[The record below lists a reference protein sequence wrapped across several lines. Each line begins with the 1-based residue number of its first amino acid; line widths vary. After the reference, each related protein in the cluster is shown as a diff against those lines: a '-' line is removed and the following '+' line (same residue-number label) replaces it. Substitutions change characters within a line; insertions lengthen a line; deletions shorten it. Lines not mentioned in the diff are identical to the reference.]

1 MDKLEQKLRQLITEI
16 CTHPLKS
23 LERQQ
28 KLSQVCILVIKSG
41 KLWRENTTYYNDA
54 LQQMW
59 EYCCQHPEEYE
70 PSLKNVTT
78 WLNDNLKKQLRNLRD
93 AQRRNKNRLLTIIQT
108 QEGQIFDPTDNIPA
122 RPDIDPVL
130 EVWEATLNWVKSD
143 PDRILRKTCFRKRS
157 EVNAQ
162 ALILRRLPPETPWQ
176 TIATEFQLTP
186 SESKDLPKFYSRKCL
201 PHLRRFGT
209 SLGYINEPP
218 TYASKGTIS
227 NHMKQ
232 VS

>member
-70 PSLKNVTT
+70 PSIKNVTT

-93 AQRRNKNRLLTIIQT
+93 AQKRNKNRLLTIIQT

-130 EVWEATLNWVKSD
+130 EVWEATLNWVKSRLD
-143 PDRILRKTCFRKRS
+143 
-157 EVNAQ
+157 
-162 ALILRRLPPETPWQ
+162 LI
-176 TIATEFQLTP
+176 
-186 SESKDLPKFYSRKCL
+186 
-201 PHLRRFGT
+201 
-209 SLGYINEPP
+209 
-218 TYASKGTIS
+218 
-227 NHMKQ
+227 
-232 VS
+232 